1 MNWENASEWI
11 VDKLE
16 PRKAT
21 RAMKFYLP
29 TDFIFLAGCGRCKNQ
44 AASKTE
50 EQKTRKITQL
60 TKAYKLRE
68 GSMLDDKTDH

>member
-1 MNWENASEWI
+1 
-11 VDKLE
+11 
-16 PRKAT
+16 
-21 RAMKFYLP
+21 MKFYLP